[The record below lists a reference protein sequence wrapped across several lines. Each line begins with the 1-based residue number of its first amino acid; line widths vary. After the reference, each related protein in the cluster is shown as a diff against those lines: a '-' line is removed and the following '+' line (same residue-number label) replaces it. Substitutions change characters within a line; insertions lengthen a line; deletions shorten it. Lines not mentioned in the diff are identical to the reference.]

1 MTWQVVG
8 FSVRIQA
15 LVCFTLPAGTAYLL
29 SFGTTPMILILTPDT
44 HSDSPEYRQLLA
56 HLASLPDIVTRVHTE
71 AGIEQTLTEVYLIG
85 NTMVLPLED
94 MQSLPC
100 VERVVRIS
108 EEYRVLG
115 RHKGDDRPTHFD
127 YNGVRFGQDTLNVFA
142 GLCAVDTPEHVEM
155 MMKALRDHGQ
165 VCTRMGAYKPR
176 TSPYAF
182 QGHGKICL
190 PYVFDLAGK
199 YGIKVIAMEITHESH
214 VDEICE
220 ALNQTSSPTGVML
233 QIGTR
238 NTQNFELLKI
248 VGRQQDFPVLIKR
261 GFGITLDESLNAA
274 EYLASEGNR
283 KVVFGLRGMKTNMAD
298 PHRNFV
304 DFAHVPVV
312 KRLTR
317 MPVCIDPSH
326 SVGART
332 CAPDS
337 ILDIMH
343 VTAQGVIAG
352 ANMVLVDFHPAPGKA
367 LVDGPQALLI
377 RELPHFLEDIR
388 IAREAY
394 QQREALARRYR
405 QDQEI

>member
-1 MTWQVVG
+1 MI
-8 FSVRIQA
+8 FAAA
-15 LVCFTLPAGTAYLL
+15 LARPICPHLAPF
-29 SFGTTPMILILTPDT
+29 MILILTPDT
-44 HSDSPEYRQLLA
+44 HPDSPEYKQLLA
-56 HLASLPDIVTRVHTE
+56 HLANMPGITTRVHTE
-71 AGIEQTLTEVYLIG
+71 VGIEQTLTEVYLIG
-85 NTMVLPLED
+85 NTMVLPFED

-115 RHKGDDRPTHFD
+115 RHKGDDRSTHFD

-182 QGHGKICL
+182 QGHGKACL

-214 VDEICE
+214 VDEIRE
-220 ALNQTSSPTGVML
+220 ALNQTGSPTGVML

-248 VGRQQDFPVLIKR
+248 VGRQQNFPVLIKR

-332 CAPDS
+332 CSPDG

-343 VTAQGVIAG
+343 VTAQGIIAG
-352 ANMVLVDFHPAPGKA
+352 ANMVLVDFHPVPGKA
-367 LVDGPQALLI
+367 LVDGPQALLLK
-377 RELPHFLEDIR
+377 ELPYFLEDVQ

-394 QQREALARRYR
+394 LKRAALAQRFLNS
-405 QDQEI
+405 

>member
-1 MTWQVVG
+1 
-8 FSVRIQA
+8 
-15 LVCFTLPAGTAYLL
+15 
-29 SFGTTPMILILTPDT
+29 MILILTPDARD
-44 HSDSPEYRQLLA
+44 DSPEYKQLMA
-56 HLASLPDIVTRVHTE
+56 HLANLPGISTRVHTE
-71 AGIEQTLTEVYLIG
+71 TGVEQTLTEVYLIG
-85 NTMVLPLED
+85 DTKALPIED

-115 RHKGDDRPTHFD
+115 RHKNDDRPTYFN
-127 YNGVRFGQDTLNVFA
+127 YNGVCFGQDTLNVFA
-142 GLCAVDTPEHVEM
+142 GLCAVDTQENVEI
-155 MMKALRDHGQ
+155 MMKALRDHGLL
-165 VCTRMGAYKPR
+165 CARMGAYKPR
-176 TSPYAF
+176 TSPYSF
-182 QGHGKICL
+182 QGHGKACL

-214 VDEICE
+214 VDEIRE
-220 ALNQTSSPTGVML
+220 ALYQTGNPTGVML

-283 KVVFGLRGMKTNMAD
+283 RVVFGLRGMKTNTSD

-304 DFAHVPVV
+304 DFAHVPVI

-332 CAPDS
+332 CSPDG
-337 ILDIMH
+337 ILDIMQ

-352 ANMVLVDFHPAPGKA
+352 ANMILVDFHPVPSKA
-367 LVDGPQALLI
+367 LVDGPQALTI
-377 RELPHFLEDIR
+377 KELPYFLEDIS
-388 IAREAY
+388 IARAAY
-394 QQREALARRYR
+394 EQRVALAKRYL
-405 QDQEI
+405 DA

>member
-1 MTWQVVG
+1 
-8 FSVRIQA
+8 
-15 LVCFTLPAGTAYLL
+15 
-29 SFGTTPMILILTPDT
+29 MILIL
-44 HSDSPEYRQLLA
+44 SSNINEQSSEYQQLLA
-56 HLASLPDIVTRVHTE
+56 HLATLPGIQTRVHME
-71 AGIEQTLTEVYLIG
+71 RGSEKTLTEIYLIG
-85 NTMVLPLED
+85 NTKSLEIED
-94 MQSLPC
+94 MQNLPC
-100 VERVVRIS
+100 VERAVRVS
-108 EEYRVLG
+108 EEYRILG
-115 RHKGDDRPTHFD
+115 RHKDDQRPTHFE

-142 GLCAVDTPEHVEM
+142 GLCAVDNREHVEI
-155 MMKALRDHGQ
+155 MMKAVHDCGQ

-182 QGHGKICL
+182 QGHGKYCL
-190 PYVFDLAGK
+190 PYVFELAGK

-214 VDEICE
+214 LDEIKE
-220 ALNQTSSPTGVML
+220 ALHQTGNPTGVML

-248 VGRQQDFPVLIKR
+248 VGRQTGMPILLKR

-283 KVVFGLRGMKTNMAD
+283 NVVFGLRGMKTNMGD

-326 SVGART
+326 SVGSRQA
-332 CAPDS
+332 APDR
-337 ILDIMH
+337 ILDMMH
-343 VTAQGVIAG
+343 VTAQGVLAG
-352 ANMVLVDFHPAPGKA
+352 ANMVLVDFHPAPPKA
-367 LVDGPQALLI
+367 LVDGPQAMLLN
-377 RELPHFLEDIR
+377 ELPYFLEDVQ

-394 QQREALARRYR
+394 LQRVALR
-405 QDQEI
+405 QRQ

>member
-1 MTWQVVG
+1 
-8 FSVRIQA
+8 
-15 LVCFTLPAGTAYLL
+15 
-29 SFGTTPMILILTPDT
+29 MILILAPGTHPDNA
-44 HSDSPEYRQLLA
+44 EYQQLLGR
-56 HLASLPDIVTRVHTE
+56 LSSMPGITTRIHTE
-71 AGIEQTLTEVYLIG
+71 IGIEQTLTEIYLIG
-85 NTMVLPLED
+85 NTAALTLED
-94 MQSLPC
+94 MQGLPC

-127 YNGVRFGQDTLNVFA
+127 YNGVRFGQDTLNLFA

-155 MMKALRDHGQ
+155 MLRALRDHGQ

-182 QGHGKICL
+182 QGHGKNCL
-190 PYVFDLAGK
+190 PYVLDLAGK
-199 YGIKVIAMEITHESH
+199 YGIKVISMEITHESH
-214 VDEICE
+214 VDEISE
-220 ALNQTSSPTGVML
+220 ALNQTGSPVGVML

-248 VGRQQDFPVLIKR
+248 VGRQQNFPVLIKR

-332 CAPDS
+332 CSPDG

-343 VTAQGVIAG
+343 ATAQGIIAG
-352 ANMVLVDFHPAPGKA
+352 ANMVLVDFHPVPSKA

-377 RELPHFLEDIR
+377 RELPQFLEDVR

-394 QQREALARRYR
+394 LQRAALAERYC
-405 QDQEI
+405 QE